1 MKENRLP
8 KQTVLLW
15 QIRIGL
21 IGIILLIGISAF
33 GLLTDW
39 VLIGTA
45 VAAAI
50 LVLLIFWYLPRY
62 FKSYEILF
70 PKGAVVINR
79 GVFIK
84 TTHIM
89 PFSRLVLHISHKG
102 LAVSEARGQLLGSG
116 NHAATIAAEVDDK
129 APTGRQIQH
138 YLVKIAL
145 AKARRKRGTT
155 HIAHLIVEHPIL

>member
-62 FKSYEILF
+62 FDSYEILF

-89 PFSRLVLHISHKG
+89 PFSRLVYAQSFATPLAKKMG
-102 LAVSEARGQLLGSG
+102 LAALTLKAARSTVIIPEFD
-116 NHAATIAAEVDDK
+116 AKDIDYYIDF
-129 APTGRQIQH
+129 
-138 YLVKIAL
+138 L
-145 AKARRKRGTT
+145 AREG
-155 HIAHLIVEHPIL
+155 EE

>member
-1 MKENRLP
+1 M
-8 KQTVLLW
+8 LLW

-50 LVLLIFWYLPRY
+50 LVFLLFWYLPRY

-89 PFSRLVLHISHKG
+89 PFSRLVYAQSFATPLAKKMG
-102 LAVSEARGQLLGSG
+102 LAALTLKAARSTVIIPEFD
-116 NHAATIAAEVDDK
+116 AKDIDYYIDF
-129 APTGRQIQH
+129 
-138 YLVKIAL
+138 L
-145 AKARRKRGTT
+145 AREG
-155 HIAHLIVEHPIL
+155 EE

>member
-45 VAAAI
+45 VAAVI
-50 LVLLIFWYLPRY
+50 LVFLLFWYLPRY

-89 PFSRLVLHISHKG
+89 PFSRLVYAQSFATPLAKKMG
-102 LAVSEARGQLLGSG
+102 LAALTLKAARSTVIIPEFD
-116 NHAATIAAEVDDK
+116 AKDIDYYIDF
-129 APTGRQIQH
+129 
-138 YLVKIAL
+138 L
-145 AKARRKRGTT
+145 AREG
-155 HIAHLIVEHPIL
+155 EE

>member
-50 LVLLIFWYLPRY
+50 LVFLLFWYLPRY

-89 PFSRLVLHISHKG
+89 PFSRLVYAQSFATPLAKKMG
-102 LAVSEARGQLLGSG
+102 LAALTLKAARSTVIIPEFD
-116 NHAATIAAEVDDK
+116 AKDIDYYIDF
-129 APTGRQIQH
+129 
-138 YLVKIAL
+138 L
-145 AKARRKRGTT
+145 AREG
-155 HIAHLIVEHPIL
+155 EE

>member
-50 LVLLIFWYLPRY
+50 LVFLLFWYLPCY

-89 PFSRLVLHISHKG
+89 PFSRLVYAQSFATPLAKKMG
-102 LAVSEARGQLLGSG
+102 LAALTLKAARSTVIIPEFD
-116 NHAATIAAEVDDK
+116 AKDIDYYIDF
-129 APTGRQIQH
+129 
-138 YLVKIAL
+138 L
-145 AKARRKRGTT
+145 AREG
-155 HIAHLIVEHPIL
+155 EE

>member
-33 GLLTDW
+33 GLSTDW

-89 PFSRLVLHISHKG
+89 PFSRLVYAQSFATPLAKKMG
-102 LAVSEARGQLLGSG
+102 LAALTLKAARSTVIIPEFD
-116 NHAATIAAEVDDK
+116 AKDIDYYIDF
-129 APTGRQIQH
+129 
-138 YLVKIAL
+138 L
-145 AKARRKRGTT
+145 AREG
-155 HIAHLIVEHPIL
+155 EE

>member
-39 VLIGTA
+39 MLIGTA

-70 PKGAVVINR
+70 PKGAV
-79 GVFIK
+79 
-84 TTHIM
+84 
-89 PFSRLVLHISHKG
+89 FS
-102 LAVSEARGQLLGSG
+102 
-116 NHAATIAAEVDDK
+116 
-129 APTGRQIQH
+129 
-138 YLVKIAL
+138 
-145 AKARRKRGTT
+145 
-155 HIAHLIVEHPIL
+155 

>member
-50 LVLLIFWYLPRY
+50 LVFLLFWYLPRY

-89 PFSRLVLHISHKG
+89 PFCRLVYAQSFATPLAKKMG
-102 LAVSEARGQLLGSG
+102 LAALTLKAARSTVIIPEFD
-116 NHAATIAAEVDDK
+116 AKDIDYYIDF
-129 APTGRQIQH
+129 
-138 YLVKIAL
+138 L
-145 AKARRKRGTT
+145 AREG
-155 HIAHLIVEHPIL
+155 EE

>member
-39 VLIGTA
+39 MLIGTA

-50 LVLLIFWYLPRY
+50 LVLLLFWYLPRY

-89 PFSRLVLHISHKG
+89 PFSRLVYAQSFATPLAKKMG
-102 LAVSEARGQLLGSG
+102 LAALTLKAARSTVIIPEFD
-116 NHAATIAAEVDDK
+116 AKDIDYYIDF
-129 APTGRQIQH
+129 
-138 YLVKIAL
+138 L
-145 AKARRKRGTT
+145 AREG
-155 HIAHLIVEHPIL
+155 EE

>member
-50 LVLLIFWYLPRY
+50 LLFLLFWYLPRY
-62 FKSYEILF
+62 FKSYEILS

-89 PFSRLVLHISHKG
+89 PFSRLVYAQSFATPLAKKMG
-102 LAVSEARGQLLGSG
+102 LAALTLKAARSTVIIPEFD
-116 NHAATIAAEVDDK
+116 AKDIDYYIDF
-129 APTGRQIQH
+129 
-138 YLVKIAL
+138 L
-145 AKARRKRGTT
+145 AREG
-155 HIAHLIVEHPIL
+155 EE

>member
-50 LVLLIFWYLPRY
+50 LVLLLFWYLPRY

-89 PFSRLVLHISHKG
+89 PFSRLVYAQSFATPLAKKMG
-102 LAVSEARGQLLGSG
+102 LAALTLKAARSTVIIPEFD
-116 NHAATIAAEVDDK
+116 AKDIDYYIDF
-129 APTGRQIQH
+129 
-138 YLVKIAL
+138 L
-145 AKARRKRGTT
+145 AREG
-155 HIAHLIVEHPIL
+155 EE

>member
-84 TTHIM
+84 TTNIM
-89 PFSRLVLHISHKG
+89 PFSRLVYAQSFATPLAKKMG
-102 LAVSEARGQLLGSG
+102 LAALTLKAARSTVIIPEFD
-116 NHAATIAAEVDDK
+116 AKDIDYYIDF
-129 APTGRQIQH
+129 
-138 YLVKIAL
+138 L
-145 AKARRKRGTT
+145 AREG
-155 HIAHLIVEHPIL
+155 EE

>member
-39 VLIGTA
+39 MLIGTA

-89 PFSRLVLHISHKG
+89 PFSRLVYAQSFATPLAKKMG
-102 LAVSEARGQLLGSG
+102 LAALTLKAARSTVIIPEFD
-116 NHAATIAAEVDDK
+116 AKDIDYYIDF
-129 APTGRQIQH
+129 
-138 YLVKIAL
+138 L
-145 AKARRKRGTT
+145 AREG
-155 HIAHLIVEHPIL
+155 EE

>member
-89 PFSRLVLHISHKG
+89 PFSRLVYAQSFATPLAKKMG
-102 LAVSEARGQLLGSG
+102 LAALTLKAARSTVIIPEFD
-116 NHAATIAAEVDDK
+116 AKDIDYYIDF
-129 APTGRQIQH
+129 
-138 YLVKIAL
+138 L
-145 AKARRKRGTT
+145 AREG
-155 HIAHLIVEHPIL
+155 EE

>member
-1 MKENRLP
+1 M
-8 KQTVLLW
+8 LLW

-50 LVLLIFWYLPRY
+50 LVLLLFWYLPRY

-89 PFSRLVLHISHKG
+89 PFSRLVYAQSFATPLAKKMG
-102 LAVSEARGQLLGSG
+102 LAALTLKAARSTVIIPEFD
-116 NHAATIAAEVDDK
+116 AKDIDYYIDF
-129 APTGRQIQH
+129 
-138 YLVKIAL
+138 L
-145 AKARRKRGTT
+145 AREG
-155 HIAHLIVEHPIL
+155 EE

>member
-89 PFSRLVLHISHKG
+89 PFSRLVYAQSFATTLAKKLG
-102 LAVSEARGQLLGSG
+102 LAALTLKAARSTVIIPEFD
-116 NHAATIAAEVDDK
+116 AKDIDYYIDF
-129 APTGRQIQH
+129 
-138 YLVKIAL
+138 L
-145 AKARRKRGTT
+145 AREG
-155 HIAHLIVEHPIL
+155 EE

>member
-45 VAAAI
+45 AAAAI

-89 PFSRLVLHISHKG
+89 PFSRLVYAQSFATPLAKKMG
-102 LAVSEARGQLLGSG
+102 LAALTLKAARSTVIIPEFD
-116 NHAATIAAEVDDK
+116 AKDIDYYIDF
-129 APTGRQIQH
+129 
-138 YLVKIAL
+138 L
-145 AKARRKRGTT
+145 AREG
-155 HIAHLIVEHPIL
+155 EE

>member
-50 LVLLIFWYLPRY
+50 LVLLLFWYLPRY
-62 FKSYEILF
+62 FKSYEFLF

-89 PFSRLVLHISHKG
+89 PFSRLVYAQSFATPLAKKMG
-102 LAVSEARGQLLGSG
+102 LAALTLKAARSTVIIPEFD
-116 NHAATIAAEVDDK
+116 AKDIDYYIDF
-129 APTGRQIQH
+129 
-138 YLVKIAL
+138 L
-145 AKARRKRGTT
+145 AREG
-155 HIAHLIVEHPIL
+155 EE

>member
-45 VAAAI
+45 VVAAI
-50 LVLLIFWYLPRY
+50 LVFLLFWYLPRY

-89 PFSRLVLHISHKG
+89 PFSRLVYAQSFATPLAKKMG
-102 LAVSEARGQLLGSG
+102 LAALTLKAARSTVIIPEFD
-116 NHAATIAAEVDDK
+116 AKDIDYYIDF
-129 APTGRQIQH
+129 
-138 YLVKIAL
+138 L
-145 AKARRKRGTT
+145 AREG
-155 HIAHLIVEHPIL
+155 EE

>member
-21 IGIILLIGISAF
+21 IGIILLIGISTF

-89 PFSRLVLHISHKG
+89 PFSRLVYAQSFATPLAKKMG
-102 LAVSEARGQLLGSG
+102 LAALTLKAARSTVIIPEFD
-116 NHAATIAAEVDDK
+116 AKDIDYYIDF
-129 APTGRQIQH
+129 
-138 YLVKIAL
+138 L
-145 AKARRKRGTT
+145 AREG
-155 HIAHLIVEHPIL
+155 EE